1 MAKPLWIAGES
12 GNPSGRP
19 KGSRYSVLTAKG
31 RLERFLT
38 KNMTA
43 KALQALYN
51 KLSAKDQY
59 LFLVE
64 LLPYVLPKHQ
74 TNALTTED
82 VERLYNEITKQVQ
95 ANQSKLNG
103 GKIAG

>member
-1 MAKPLWIAGES
+1 MPKPLWIAGES
-12 GNPSGRP
+12 GNPTGRP

-59 LFLVE
+59 EFLVE
-64 LLPYVLPKHQ
+64 LLPYVMPKHQ
-74 TNALTTED
+74 PNALSND
-82 VERLYNEITKQVQ
+82 DIERLYDEIAKQV
-95 ANQSKLNG
+95 NQSKLNG
-103 GKIAG
+103 KAAG